1 MLIASSFFQSLISKS
16 LALTSHLNSIQ
27 KLADDDLT
35 KYTLFGKIAKLLII
49 FDPVILSGLR
59 SSINEGE

>member
-1 MLIASSFFQSLISKS
+1 
-16 LALTSHLNSIQ
+16 LTSHLNNIQ
-27 KLADDDLT
+27 NLADEDLS
-35 KYTLFGKIAKLLII
+35 KYILFGRIAKLLII